1 MIELEEKQEV
11 IKPTIFAVRTT
22 IGQEKSAA
30 DMIVRR
36 AKNFNLPV
44 KSVLAPPGIKGYV
57 FVEAE
62 GETIVEQARSGLK
75 HAKGVVGGEVS
86 ISEMEHFLVPKPVVS
101 GMEVGDVVE
110 LIAGPFRGSKARIMR
125 IDQSK
130 EEVTVELFEAIVP
143 IPVTVRG
150 DHVKVIEK
158 KEKEKKE

>member
-1 MIELEEKQEV
+1 MEEKQEV
-11 IKPTIFAVRTT
+11 VKPTIFAVRTT

-30 DMIVRR
+30 DMIVKR
-36 AKNFNLPV
+36 AKNYNLPV
-44 KSVLAPPGIKGYV
+44 KSVLAPPGIKGYI

-62 GETIVEQARSGLK
+62 GETMVEQARSGLK
-75 HAKGVVGGEVS
+75 HAKGVVSGEVS
-86 ISEMEHFLVPKPVVS
+86 LSEIDHFLVPKPVVS

-110 LIAGPFRGSKARIMR
+110 LVAGPFRGEKARIMR

-130 EEVTVELFEAIVP
+130 EEVVVELFEATVP

>member
-1 MIELEEKQEV
+1 VIELEEKQEV
-11 IKPTIFAVRTT
+11 VKPTIFAVRTT

-30 DMIVRR
+30 DMIVKR
-36 AKNFNLPV
+36 AKNYNLPV
-44 KSVLAPPGIKGYV
+44 KSVLAPPGIKGYI

-62 GETIVEQARSGLK
+62 GETMVEQARSGLK
-75 HAKGVVGGEVS
+75 HAKGVVSGEVS
-86 ISEMEHFLVPKPVVS
+86 LSEIDHFLVPKPVVS

-110 LIAGPFRGSKARIMR
+110 LVAGPFRGEKARIMR

-130 EEVTVELFEAIVP
+130 EEVVVELFEATVP

>member
-1 MIELEEKQEV
+1 MEEKQEV

-36 AKNFNLPV
+36 AKNLNLQI

-62 GETIVEQARSGLK
+62 GETTVEQARSGLK

-86 ISEMEHFLVPKPVVS
+86 VSEMEHFLVPKPVVS

>member
-1 MIELEEKQEV
+1 VIELEEKQEV
-11 IKPTIFAVRTT
+11 VKPTIFAVRTT

-30 DMIVRR
+30 DMIVKR
-36 AKNFNLPV
+36 AKNYNLPV
-44 KSVLAPPGIKGYV
+44 KSVLAPPGIKGYI

-62 GETIVEQARSGLK
+62 GETMVEQARSGLK
-75 HAKGVVGGEVS
+75 HAKGVVSGEVS
-86 ISEMEHFLVPKPVVS
+86 LSEIDHFLVPKPVVS

-110 LIAGPFRGSKARIMR
+110 LVAGPFRGEKARIMR

-130 EEVTVELFEAIVP
+130 EEVIVELFEATVP

>member
-1 MIELEEKQEV
+1 MEEKQEV
-11 IKPTIFAVRTT
+11 VKPTIFAVRTT

-30 DMIVRR
+30 DMIVKR
-36 AKNFNLPV
+36 AKNYKLPV
-44 KSVLAPPGIKGYV
+44 KSVLAPPGIKGYI

-62 GETIVEQARSGLK
+62 GETMVEQARSGLK
-75 HAKGVVGGEVS
+75 HAKGVVSGEVS
-86 ISEMEHFLVPKPVVS
+86 LSEIDHFLVPKPVVS

-110 LIAGPFRGSKARIMR
+110 LVAGPFRGEKARIMR

-130 EEVTVELFEAIVP
+130 EEVVVELFEATVP

>member
-36 AKNFNLPV
+36 AKNLNLQI

-62 GETIVEQARSGLK
+62 GETTVEQARSGLK

-86 ISEMEHFLVPKPVVS
+86 VSEMEHFLVPKPVVS

-110 LIAGPFRGSKARIMR
+110 LIAGPFRGGKARIMR

>member
-1 MIELEEKQEV
+1 MEEKQEV
-11 IKPTIFAVRTT
+11 VKPAIFAVRTT

-30 DMIVRR
+30 DMIVKR
-36 AKNFNLPV
+36 AKTYNLPI
-44 KSVLAPPGIKGYV
+44 KSVLAPPGIKGYI

-62 GETIVEQARSGLK
+62 GETTVEQARSGMK

-86 ISEMEHFLVPKPVVS
+86 LSEIEHFLVPKPAVS

-110 LIAGPFRGSKARIMR
+110 LVAGPFRGEKARIMR

-130 EEVTVELFEAIVP
+130 EEVIVELFEATVP

-158 KEKEKKE
+158 KEKERKE

>member
-1 MIELEEKQEV
+1 
-11 IKPTIFAVRTT
+11 
-22 IGQEKSAA
+22 
-30 DMIVRR
+30 
-36 AKNFNLPV
+36 
-44 KSVLAPPGIKGYV
+44 
-57 FVEAE
+57 
-62 GETIVEQARSGLK
+62 
-75 HAKGVVGGEVS
+75 
-86 ISEMEHFLVPKPVVS
+86 
-101 GMEVGDVVE
+101 MEVGDVVE

>member
-1 MIELEEKQEV
+1 VIELEEKKEAV
-11 IKPTIFAVRTT
+11 KPAIFAVRTT

-30 DMIVRR
+30 DMIAKKAR
-36 AKNFNLPV
+36 AHNLSI
-44 KSVLAPPGIKGYV
+44 KSVLAPPGIKGYI

-62 GETIVEQARSGLK
+62 GETTVERARFGMK
-75 HAKGVVGGEVS
+75 HAKGVVEGEVPL
-86 ISEMEHFLVPKPVVS
+86 SEIEHFLVPKPAVS

-110 LIAGPFRGSKARIMR
+110 LVAGPFRGEKARIMR

-130 EEVTVELFEAIVP
+130 EEVIVELFEATVP

-158 KEKEKKE
+158 KEKKE

>member
-11 IKPTIFAVRTT
+11 VKPTIFAVRTT

-30 DMIVRR
+30 DMIVKR
-36 AKNFNLPV
+36 AKNYNLPV
-44 KSVLAPPGIKGYV
+44 KSVLAPPGIKGYI

-62 GETIVEQARSGLK
+62 GETMVEQARSGLK
-75 HAKGVVGGEVS
+75 HAKGVVSGEVS
-86 ISEMEHFLVPKPVVS
+86 LSEIDHFLVPKPVVS

-110 LIAGPFRGSKARIMR
+110 LVAGPFRGEKARIMR

-130 EEVTVELFEAIVP
+130 EEVVVELFEATVP

>member
-1 MIELEEKQEV
+1 MEEKQV
-11 IKPTIFAVRTT
+11 VKPTIFAVRTT

-30 DMIVRR
+30 DMIVKR
-36 AKNFNLPV
+36 AKHFKLPIQ
-44 KSVLAPPGIKGYV
+44 SVLAPPGIKGYI

-62 GETIVEQARSGLK
+62 GETTVEQARSGLK

-86 ISEMEHFLVPKPVVS
+86 LSEIEHFLIPKPVVS
-101 GMEVGDVVE
+101 GMEVGDIVE
-110 LIAGPFRGSKARIMR
+110 LVAGPFRGEKARIMR

-130 EEVTVELFEAIVP
+130 EEVVVELFEATVP

>member
-1 MIELEEKQEV
+1 MEEKQV

-30 DMIVRR
+30 DMIVKR
-36 AKNFNLPV
+36 AKNFKLPV
-44 KSVLAPPGIKGYV
+44 KSVLAPPGIKGYI

-62 GETIVEQARSGLK
+62 GETMVEQARSGLK

-86 ISEMEHFLVPKPVVS
+86 LLEIEHFLVPKPVVS

-130 EEVTVELFEAIVP
+130 EEVVVELFEATVP
-143 IPVTVRG
+143 IPITVRG

-158 KEKEKKE
+158 KGKEKKE